1 MKTQN
6 FKGLKTTIF
15 GILILLTA
23 LASVLCKEVSLHEAI
38 IGIGAGI
45 GLILAKDNT
54 VIKRKRTTRNMKF

>member
-23 LASVLCKEVSLHEAI
+23 LASVLCKEVSWHEAI